1 MHRCL
6 KIAIKPPRKIRWLC
20 FNAGKLFN
28 CANYFQVENNIKTN
42 SLFLK
47 IFENWKIIFI
57 IINRNADN
65 YLLFL
70 SSRPLKG
77 RPKY

>member
-1 MHRCL
+1 L
-6 KIAIKPPRKIRWLC
+6 
-20 FNAGKLFN
+20 
-28 CANYFQVENNIKTN
+28 
-42 SLFLK
+42 LK

-70 SSRPLKG
+70 PSCLLKKEANKNIEG
-77 RPKY
+77 GKEGEKIKK

>member
-1 MHRCL
+1 L
-6 KIAIKPPRKIRWLC
+6 KI
-20 FNAGKLFN
+20 N
-28 CANYFQVENNIKTN
+28 
-42 SLFLK
+42 
-47 IFENWKIIFI
+47 KIIFI

-77 RPKY
+77 RPKINRRGKEGRRDKKRVKERKRKEKKGKKERRKKEG

>member
-1 MHRCL
+1 L
-6 KIAIKPPRKIRWLC
+6 
-20 FNAGKLFN
+20 
-28 CANYFQVENNIKTN
+28 
-42 SLFLK
+42 LK

-77 RPKY
+77 RPKINKGGKEGKKIKKEKNR

>member
-1 MHRCL
+1 L
-6 KIAIKPPRKIRWLC
+6 
-20 FNAGKLFN
+20 
-28 CANYFQVENNIKTN
+28 
-42 SLFLK
+42 LK

-70 SSRPLKG
+70 SSRPLKW
-77 RPKY
+77 RPKINKGGKEGRRKNKKIKK